1 MQRAAP
7 RGDERTRSRASL
19 LMAEPRA
26 DHSYAQIPAKHQRTT
41 AARRSTPAESARAA
55 WRHARQ
61 ARGACGHVQERR
73 VAHFRSIEDVQIA
86 LLDHT
91 AQCVAPLVVEPA
103 LRAPEGLPR
112 IDALMR
118 AWFGWTARAGL
129 PGGCP
134 VAAAMFELDDVEG
147 PVRDKVLELE
157 LGWRALLQ
165 QQVEA
170 AVRLG
175 HLHSE
180 LDVEQ
185 FIFELCGIYLIHH
198 VSLRFVRE
206 PSSDAR
212 AHRALEGLIARS
224 RPPNS

>member
-1 MQRAAP
+1 MPKSQRNTS
-7 RGDERTRSRASL
+7 ERL
-19 LMAEPRA
+19 LHEGLRLLSQQGLHGVTLGRLAE
-26 DHSYAQIPAKHQRTT
+26 
-41 AARRSTPAESARAA
+41 
-55 WRHARQ
+55 
-61 ARGACGHVQERR
+61 HVGMSKSG
-73 VAHFRSIEDVQIA
+73 VFAHFRSIEDVQIA